1 MSTTEPN
8 KLLQTITDSIPE
20 RISSSFSEGVYSND
34 DSSSN
39 WVIALIVI
47 VLLAFLGVNIF
58 LYLAQGTQWFAD
70 FFGPLFAWFAQT
82 FGYATLVTTE
92 QTVKSSA
99 EGTKQAVD
107 IASGAILTGVDTVG
121 AVSGI
126 KGTDNINKNAR
137 QYAQFNQMG
146 GINSGKRVG
155 QHVSSLEEEED
166 PMFEHNSLTK
176 ALQHASQN
184 IGANDSSNY
193 MADDSS
199 SSVQVRS
206 KAGWCYVGQE
216 KGARHCIEIGE
227 NDECMSGDIFPTHQV
242 CVNPNLRP

>member
-1 MSTTEPN
+1 MSTTESN

-20 RISSSFSEGVYSND
+20 RISTASSSFSESVYSND

-47 VLLAFLGVNIF
+47 VLLAFLGINIF
-58 LYLAQGTQWFAD
+58 FYLAQGTQWFAD
-70 FFGPLFAWFAQT
+70 FFGPLIAWFAQT

-92 QTVKSSA
+92 QTVKTSA

-107 IASGAILTGVDTVG
+107 IASGAVLTGVDTVG
-121 AVSGI
+121 AVSG
-126 KGTDNINKNAR
+126 INKNAR
-137 QYAQFNQMG
+137 QYAQFNQMD

-166 PMFEHNSLTK
+166 PLFEHNSLTK

-184 IGANDSSNY
+184 MGANDSSNY

-206 KAGWCYVGQE
+206 KAGWCYIGKE
-216 KGARHCIEIGE
+216 KDTRHCIEVGE
-227 NDECMSGDIFPTHQV
+227 NDQCMSGDIFPTHQV

>member
-1 MSTTEPN
+1 MSSTEPN

-20 RISSSFSEGVYSND
+20 RISTASSSFSESVAAD

-47 VLLAFLGVNIF
+47 VLLAFLGVNVF

-70 FFGPLFAWFAQT
+70 FFGPIIAWFGKT
-82 FGYATLVTTE
+82 FGYATLITTE
-92 QTVKSSA
+92 QTVKTSA

-126 KGTDNINKNAR
+126 NKNAR
-137 QYAQFNQMG
+137 QYAQFNQMN

-155 QHVSSLEEEED
+155 QHVSSLEEEDD

-184 IGANDSSNY
+184 IGAGDTSNY
-193 MADDSS
+193 AADDSS

-206 KAGWCYVGQE
+206 KAGYCYIGQE

-227 NDECMSGDIFPTHQV
+227 NDQCLSGDIFPTHQV

>member
-1 MSTTEPN
+1 MSTTESN

-20 RISSSFSEGVYSND
+20 RISSSFSEGVQTD

-47 VLLAFLGVNIF
+47 VLLAFLGINIF

-70 FFGPLFAWFAQT
+70 FFGPLIAWFAQT

-92 QTVKSSA
+92 QTVKTSA

-107 IASGAILTGVDTVG
+107 IASGAVLTGVDTVG
-121 AVSGI
+121 AVSG
-126 KGTDNINKNAR
+126 INKNAR
-137 QYAQFNQMG
+137 QYAQFNQMD

-166 PMFEHNSLTK
+166 PLFEHNSLTK

-184 IGANDSSNY
+184 MGANDSSNY
-193 MADDSS
+193 TADDSS

-206 KAGWCYVGQE
+206 KTGWCYIGKE
-216 KGARHCIEIGE
+216 KGTRNCIEVGE
-227 NDECMSGDIFPTHQV
+227 NDQCMSGDIFPTHQV